1 MAETKKESQKK
12 TRSKS
17 VSDTKSSAN
26 PKADNQ
32 QKQSQKTKSK
42 QTSAPKNEQNQFWS
56 IILFA
61 VGILVALMTVIKG
74 TSGWL
79 GIHNLLLGTFG
90 AAVFFVPVIL
100 IYTSIQIG
108 MEKSQRSVSGRA
120 VWGIAMTFLA
130 SAALQIFFVGE
141 IPGNSFIKYFS
152 SITS

>member
-12 TRSKS
+12 TKTKAS
-17 VSDTKSSAN
+17 SDTKTSAN

-32 QKQSQKTKSK
+32 KKQGQKSK
-42 QTSAPKNEQNQFWS
+42 GNQTSAPRNEQNQFWS

-108 MEKSQRSVSGRA
+108 MELLFSQIPIKTEAAIICPKATMKFA
-120 VWGIAMTFLA
+120 VT
-130 SAALQIFFVGE
+130 
-141 IPGNSFIKYFS
+141 
-152 SITS
+152 

>member
-12 TRSKS
+12 TKAKTG
-17 VSDTKSSAN
+17 SDTKTSTN

-32 QKQSQKTKSK
+32 KKQGQKSK
-42 QTSAPKNEQNQFWS
+42 GNQTSAPRNEQNQFWS

-120 VWGIAMTFLA
+120 VWGIAITFLA
-130 SAALQIFFVGE
+130 LAAFGIFFV
-141 IPGNSFIKYFS
+141 
-152 SITS
+152 